1 MIRRFLISKYNCDIQ
16 LTHTFDDL
24 EKNWKKYH
32 QALIVVSDESD
43 ERLIKQLDDFKQ
55 QSKAHHHDIPYKILA
70 FKKDNVKQFNSQQV
84 IQIPSDL
91 DKFKH
96 ILPSKIK
103 PLSLFHGRRTKSVLK
118 TITSIIYDGLDDDNE
133 LTLRQIEEQCQQ
145 FTSIN
150 IKELDGIADRD
161 GFDRCSLEIRIPA
174 PDPPDTD
181 I

>member
-1 MIRRFLISKYNCDIQ
+1 MSKYNCNIQ

-43 ERLIKQLDDFKQ
+43 EKLIKQLNNFKQ

-84 IQIPSDL
+84 IQIPSDMH
-91 DKFKH
+91 KFKH

-103 PLSLFHGRRTKSVLK
+103 PLSFFYGRRTKAILK

-133 LTLRQIEEQCQQ
+133 LTLRQIEEKCQQ

-150 IKELDGIADRD
+150 IADLDGMPDRD
-161 GFDRCSLEIRIPA
+161 SFDRCSLENQIQA

-181 I
+181 V